1 MFEYHICAIPSNVN
15 ICEMLNIISVPSRPE
30 SYPICV
36 CEALA
41 LPRAGPKDKLVK
53 SRAMGGG
60 PYVFNKHGMK
70 IENSILISKFE
81 TVLVLALKGS
91 PLILFRQRAFHG
103 RVKRQSQHYNT
114 FTCSLSCFN
123 LFPICKKNSW
133 QDQSLFSLS
142 RFNFLSVLYFSLD
155 RPIIEFESLLLYFS
169 SAATFVSQFSF
180 VLFKFWFWSLFSF
193 FLYILGSSLSLKV
206 YSCMSPLRQ
215 QLYK

>member
-81 TVLVLALKGS
+81 EETVLVLALKGS

-123 LFPICKKNSW
+123 LFPICKKNLDGPRVYFLWVVSIFF
-133 QDQSLFSLS
+133 LFYI
-142 RFNFLSVLYFSLD
+142 FLSTG
-155 RPIIEFESLLLYFS
+155 P
-169 SAATFVSQFSF
+169 
-180 VLFKFWFWSLFSF
+180 
-193 FLYILGSSLSLKV
+193 SLSLKV
-206 YSCMSPLRQ
+206 YCCISPLRQ
-215 QLYK
+215 HLYHNFLLFYSSFDFGLYFLSFYIF